1 MEKLKADFF
10 KMLEEELSKSLKLD
24 IFSILFILDIICH
37 FSSQNHRNI
46 FAMND
51 FINNILKFFE
61 VIFNKSDSIIIIMIL
76 CIIIISVSIKITA
89 KIDLPKKVITSGEYI
104 RYDGFTA
111 LKNMLNLLYYYVYS
125 LNIVFISIIIWFNT
139 HIDLNKQFTLVKA
152 FVVVDILILIFKVFS
167 SFFKNISKFEFK
179 DIIDDENF
187 ENYYYVISSKKID
200 IYTSVMIIKDINMD
214 NHAFYVVKK
223 EKRFTGKNIL
233 RYTILNRSLN
243 FEDIKYSYEFYA
255 KNLKPK
261 YK

>member
-10 KMLEEELSKSLKLD
+10 KMLGEELSKRLKLD

-61 VIFNKSDSIIIIMIL
+61 VIFYKSDSIIIIMIL
-76 CIIIISVSIKITA
+76 CIIIISVSIIIIAKITA

-125 LNIVFISIIIWFNT
+125 LNIVFVFIIVWFNT
-139 HIDLNKQFTLVKA
+139 HIDLNKQFMLVKL

-187 ENYYYVISSKKID
+187 ERNYYVISSKKID

-214 NHAFYVVKK
+214 NHAFYVVRKD
-223 EKRFTGKNIL
+223 ERFTGKSIL
-233 RYTILNRSLN
+233 RYKILNRSLN
-243 FEDIKYSYEFYA
+243 F
-255 KNLKPK
+255 
-261 YK
+261 